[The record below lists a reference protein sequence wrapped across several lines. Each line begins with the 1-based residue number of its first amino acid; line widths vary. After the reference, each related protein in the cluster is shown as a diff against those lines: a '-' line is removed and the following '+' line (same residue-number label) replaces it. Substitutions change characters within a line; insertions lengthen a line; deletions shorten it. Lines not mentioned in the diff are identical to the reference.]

1 MAEETKSHGEI
12 QTDDE
17 ISFQFNGNNNFQ
29 PQPDPSDPLY
39 GTGAEE
45 STAVDSIKSLLHDIR
60 TNYSTNATLLYMSL
74 PFLKADALFSL
85 ILCKRVALVASL
97 VRMSWSNDLMLS
109 TAVLS
114 SAPVPYKG
122 SWLINRE
129 TEIFDN
135 LLLLLKLIID

>member
-1 MAEETKSHGEI
+1 M
-12 QTDDE
+12 
-17 ISFQFNGNNNFQ
+17 
-29 PQPDPSDPLY
+29 
-39 GTGAEE
+39 
-45 STAVDSIKSLLHDIR
+45 LL
-60 TNYSTNATLLYMSL
+60 SL
-74 PFLKADALFSL
+74 PFLKADDKFSL
-85 ILCKRVALVASL
+85 ILCKRVALATSL
-97 VRMSWSNDLMLS
+97 VRMSSSNDLMLS